1 MKRFSGA
8 LFCGLFAGFVMVVT
22 MVLGACSESVKPV
35 SQRAG
40 ASPRTDL
47 IAGSPDFTSGLRV
60 PAGEVFYLGGG
71 QKDGFG
77 INVLNEGTQTVV
89 LLEKTDGAQKE
100 VAVVKPGERLSYR
113 FASRAAALIDNTAN
127 SSEATLQ
134 VDVFGGDFS
143 LPMYYEKGRK

>member
-1 MKRFSGA
+1 MKQFFSPLFSGVLA
-8 LFCGLFAGFVMVVT
+8 GLFVVPIL
-22 MVLGACSESVKPV
+22 VLSACSESIKPV
-35 SQRAG
+35 SQREG
-40 ASPRTDL
+40 SSPRTDL

-89 LLEKTDGAQKE
+89 LLEKTDGEQKE

-113 FASRAAALIDNTAN
+113 LASRAAALIDNMAN
-127 SSEATLQ
+127 SSEAALQ

>member
-1 MKRFSGA
+1 MLS
-8 LFCGLFAGFVMVVT
+8 
-22 MVLGACSESVKPV
+22 ACSESIKPV
-35 SQRAG
+35 SQREG
-40 ASPRTDL
+40 SSPRTDL

-89 LLEKTDGAQKE
+89 LLEKTDGEQKQ

-113 FASRAAALIDNTAN
+113 FASQAAALIDNTAN
-127 SSEATLQ
+127 SSEAALQ